1 MARLAAGIR
10 KRKDGTLEKRFTIN
24 GKRYSAYGK
33 TTKEVNEKEYEIRE
47 KLKQGIYTDNRN
59 ITFDGYFKEWIERKK
74 GNVKESTIYSYSCYY
89 NHTISPE
96 LGKRKLQQLERREL
110 YNFQGKLAETCKPT
124 HINQVFKVVRMIL
137 NDAVADDI
145 LLKNPANGIKAL
157 KNTEEAAVDTIHRA
171 LTEHD
176 QKVFMEAARDNYYY
190 ELMAIL
196 LLTGMRQ
203 GEAAALTWQDIDYK
217 NNVIHITKT
226 RMVNE
231 EGRID
236 ISNSPKT
243 KASIRDIPMNDA
255 IRKILKQQKD
265 KMKLINGSV
274 IIPIDQRIFSTQ
286 RDGLI
291 NSQVLG
297 RAIDS
302 VLDQLEDEGIHI
314 ERFTAHC
321 FRDTFATRF
330 IEQGGNPQ
338 TLKRLLG
345 HNSLAMT
352 MDLYS
357 HVLPN
362 TKQREMDLL
371 QISV

>member
-338 TLKRLLG
+338 TLKRILG

>member
-1 MARLAAGIR
+1 MARLGAGIR

-33 TTKEVNEKEYEIRE
+33 TTEEVNEKEYEIRE

-74 GNVKESTIYSYSCYY
+74 SQVKESTVYSYKCYY
-89 NHTISPE
+89 NHLISPE
-96 LGKRKLQQLERREL
+96 LGSRKLQQLERREL
-110 YNFQGKLAETCKPT
+110 FLFREKLAGQHSPT
-124 HINQVFKVVRMIL
+124 HVNQTFKVIRMIL

-145 LLKNPANGIKAL
+145 LLKSPAYGMKAL

-171 LTEHD
+171 LTEHE
-176 QKVFMEAARDNYYY
+176 QKIFMEAARSSFYY

-203 GEAAALTWQDIDYK
+203 GEAAALTWNDIDYK
-217 NNVIHITKT
+217 SNVIHITKT
-226 RMVNE
+226 RTIK
-231 EGRID
+231 EGGRAD
-236 ISNSPKT
+236 IGSSPKT
-243 KASIRDIPMNDA
+243 KASVRDIPMNDA
-255 IRKILKQQKD
+255 IRQILKQQKD
-265 KMKLINGSV
+265 KMTLINGTV
-274 IIPIDQRIFSTQ
+274 IIPFNQRIFSTQ

-291 NSQVLG
+291 NSQTLG
-297 RAIDS
+297 RAIDG

-338 TLKRLLG
+338 TLKNLLG

-362 TKQREMDLL
+362 TKQKEMDLL

>member
-96 LGKRKLQQLERREL
+96 LGNRKLQQLERREL

-124 HINQVFKVVRMIL
+124 HINQVFKVIRMIL

-338 TLKRLLG
+338 TLKRILG

>member
-1 MARLAAGIR
+1 MARLGAGIR

-24 GKRYSAYGK
+24 GKRHSAYGK

-59 ITFDGYFKEWIERKK
+59 ITFDGYFQEWIERKK
-74 GNVKESTIYSYSCYY
+74 GSVKESTIYSYSCYY

-110 YNFQGKLAETCKPT
+110 YNFQTKLAETCKPV
-124 HINQVFKVVRMIL
+124 HVNQVFKVIRMML

-145 LLKNPANGIKAL
+145 LLKSPAYGIKSL
-157 KNTEEAAVDTIHRA
+157 KNTEDAAAETIHRA
-171 LTEHD
+171 LTEQE
-176 QKVFMEAARDNYYY
+176 QKIFMEAARSSYCY
-190 ELMAIL
+190 ELMALL

-203 GEAAALTWQDIDYK
+203 GEAAALTWEDIDYK

-226 RMVNE
+226 RTIK
-231 EGRID
+231 EGGRAD
-236 ISNSPKT
+236 IGSSPKT

-255 IRKILKQQKD
+255 IRRILKQQKD
-265 KMKLINGSV
+265 KMVLLNGTV
-274 IIPIDQRIFSTQ
+274 ILPFHQRIFSTQ

-291 NSQVLG
+291 NSQTLG

-330 IEQGGNPQ
+330 IEQGGSPQ
-338 TLKRLLG
+338 TLKKLLG

-362 TKQREMDLL
+362 TKQKEMDLL

>member
-33 TTKEVNEKEYEIRE
+33 TNKEVNEKEHEIRE

-74 GNVKESTIYSYSCYY
+74 SQVKESTVYSYSCYY
-89 NHTISPE
+89 NHLISPE
-96 LGKRKLQQLERREL
+96 LGSRKLQQLERREL
-110 YNFQGKLAETCKPT
+110 FLFREKLAGQHSPT
-124 HINQVFKVVRMIL
+124 HVNQTFKVLRMIL
-137 NDAVADDI
+137 NDAVTDDI
-145 LLKNPANGIKAL
+145 LLKNPALGMKAL
-157 KNTEEAAVDTIHRA
+157 KNTETPAVKTKHRA
-171 LTEHD
+171 LTEHE
-176 QKVFMEAARDNYYY
+176 QKIFMEAARSNYCY

-203 GEAAALTWQDIDYK
+203 GEAAALTWNDIDYK
-217 NNVIHITKT
+217 SNVIHITKT
-226 RMVNE
+226 RTITNK
-231 EGRID
+231 GNAKIGD
-236 ISNSPKT
+236 SPKT
-243 KASIRDIPMNDA
+243 DSSIRDIPMNDT
-255 IRKILKQQKD
+255 IRKILKLQKE
-265 KMKLINGSV
+265 KMALINGTV
-274 IIPIDQRIFSTQ
+274 IIPFNQRIFSTQ

-291 NSQVLG
+291 NYQTLG

-302 VLDQLEDEGIHI
+302 VLDQLEKEGTHI

-338 TLKRLLG
+338 TLKKILG
-345 HNSLAMT
+345 HSSLAMT

-362 TKQREMDLL
+362 TKQKEMDLM

>member
-243 KASIRDIPMNDA
+243 KASIRNIPMNDA

-338 TLKRLLG
+338 TLKRILG